1 MNSAANTNIVNS
13 TARAATILDDFH
25 NFVKPAAFGIN
36 SLASSAKYQVKI
48 MPARKDHKPQSPLF
62 SDAFDIDAVAQEV
75 KPLPRLDPSL
85 QKS

>member
-1 MNSAANTNIVNS
+1 LIPQDLLQDIHLHESAANTNIVNS

-48 MPARKDHKPQSPLF
+48 MPARKDHKP
-62 SDAFDIDAVAQEV
+62 
-75 KPLPRLDPSL
+75 
-85 QKS
+85 